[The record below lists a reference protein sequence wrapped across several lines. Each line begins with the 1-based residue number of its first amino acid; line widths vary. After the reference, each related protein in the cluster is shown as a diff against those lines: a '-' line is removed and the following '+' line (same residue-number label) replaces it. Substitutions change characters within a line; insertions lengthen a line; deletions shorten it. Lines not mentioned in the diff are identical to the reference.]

1 MRFSGCFK
9 RVALTAALAASVA
22 GCSNWPGFR
31 SESSSLLKLHQP
43 PTVFRLDGR
52 VSVKAGEESFS
63 GGLQWQRDVDVDA
76 LMLRTPLGQG
86 VAEMRGSSAGME
98 LKNAEGRRFYAT
110 DADTLVRQALGV
122 ELPLRGLTWW
132 VVGLPRPEAA
142 HSATPDAAGH
152 LVELQQDG
160 WQILFSRYQS
170 HNGYMLPG
178 KLVARRGDDLEVR
191 LVLDT
196 WELP

>member
-1 MRFSGCFK
+1 MI
-9 RVALTAALAASVA
+9 VALSMGLA

-31 SESSSLLKLHQP
+31 PESLSLLKLHQP
-43 PTVFRLDGR
+43 PTTFRLDGR

-63 GGLQWQRDVDVDA
+63 GGLSWQRDAGIEA
-76 LMLRTPLGQG
+76 LLLRTPLGQG
-86 VAEMRGSSAGME
+86 VAEMRGSKAGME
-98 LKNAEGRRFYAT
+98 LKNAEGRRFYAA
-110 DADTLVRQALGV
+110 DADALVRQALGL

-132 VVGLPRPEAA
+132 VVGLPRPEAE
-142 HSATPDAAGH
+142 HRATPDAEGH
-152 LVELQQDG
+152 LAELQQDG
-160 WQILFSRYQS
+160 WLILFSRYQS
-170 HNGYMLPG
+170 HNGHMLPG